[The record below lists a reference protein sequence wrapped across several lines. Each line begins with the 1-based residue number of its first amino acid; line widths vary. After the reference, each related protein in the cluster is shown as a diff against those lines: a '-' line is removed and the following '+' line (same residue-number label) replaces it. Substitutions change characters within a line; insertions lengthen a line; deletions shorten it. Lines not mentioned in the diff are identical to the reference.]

1 MVKRLLCI
9 FLTILVVILTG
20 TVIVLST
27 VVQYFGV
34 DKRDIITEF
43 EMKFYSNLALKDSTR
58 NQSSNSESIS
68 LVNSIQDEVLNQD
81 ESITIPVEDNNNSNH
96 LEKRRAVFQENQG
109 GNGSE
114 EEEREARQRVPKI
127 VHQTWKEELLPER
140 WEKVRQECMTMHSD

>member
-1 MVKRLLCI
+1 MVRRLLCI

-43 EMKFYSNLALKDSTR
+43 EMKFYSDLALKDSTR
-58 NQSSNSESIS
+58 NLTSNSESID
-68 LVNSIQDEVLNQD
+68 LVNSIQDEVLKQD
-81 ESITIPVEDNNNSNH
+81 DSLIIPVQDNVHH

-109 GNGSE
+109 GNGSDE
-114 EEEREARQRVPKI
+114 SEKEARQRVPKI
-127 VHQTWKEELLPER
+127 IHQTWKEEILPER
-140 WEKVRQECMTMHSD
+140 WEIVRRECMNMHSD